1 MDFFLQS
8 HIKALIDM
16 SPVDSEKELFAH
28 IVEAAATIRQLP
40 VIYECVSVSALSS
53 AVYQGRWPY
62 I

>member
-1 MDFFLQS
+1 MNFLLQS

-16 SPVDSEKELFAH
+16 SPVDSEENLFAH
-28 IVEAAATIRQLP
+28 IAEAAAAIRQLP
-40 VIYECVSVSALSS
+40 GIFERISVFASSS